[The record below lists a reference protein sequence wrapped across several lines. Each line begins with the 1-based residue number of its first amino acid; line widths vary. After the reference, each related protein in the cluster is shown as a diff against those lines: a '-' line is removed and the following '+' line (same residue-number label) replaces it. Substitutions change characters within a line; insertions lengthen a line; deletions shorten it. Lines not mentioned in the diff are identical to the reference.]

1 MSRSADSQP
10 QPAAPDV
17 SGSLATTPLTA
28 EQTLLLRERYGPAH
42 QRSVLLTALIASVAI
57 AFLGWVI
64 WAAAEQ
70 AATDVRWRTIGYS
83 AVSDTSITVEFD
95 VFKPAASTATCVIRA
110 LDDTST
116 EVGRAEV
123 PISSAQSDVN
133 VVYALPVTALPT
145 TAEVEACQLDE

>member
-1 MSRSADSQP
+1 M
-10 QPAAPDV
+10 
-17 SGSLATTPLTA
+17 
-28 EQTLLLRERYGPAH
+28 LLLRQRYGPAR

-64 WAAAEQ
+64 WAAVEQ
-70 AATDVRWRTIGYS
+70 AATDVRWATVGYS
-83 AVSDTSITVEFD
+83 AVSNTSITVEFD

-110 LDDTST
+110 LDDTSM

-123 PISSAQSDVN
+123 PISSTQSDVN

-145 TAEVEACQLDE
+145 TAEVEACQLDD